1 MPVTETFRVREVDG
15 TQEYLVIGV
24 QPEVHTST
32 LDRRASPPGPVQY
45 RIADGSGSLNVV
57 DKDTFEI
64 VGTGKRVRRIS

>member
-15 TQEYLVIGV
+15 TQEYLVVGSQADV
-24 QPEVHTST
+24 LTST
-32 LDRRASPPGPVQY
+32 LDRRASLPAPIHY
-45 RIADGSGSLNVV
+45 RLADGGGSLNAV

>member
-24 QPEVHTST
+24 RPDVHTST
-32 LDRRASPPGPVQY
+32 LDRRTSPPG
-45 RIADGSGSLNVV
+45 NVV

-64 VGTGKRVRRIS
+64 VGTGKRVRRMS